1 MEGPVDSLL
10 PRPTPRSSGRIDRI
24 PLPKPTN
31 ADVQIESMHRILEFE
46 PKLRRGDV
54 DSLIDFGPSP
64 GILGIKAHFMAKKL
78 LPNFRGYQD
87 DRDAV
92 RHALWSF
99 LIARHHSPE
108 TAKFVTDGHERRPG
122 LFGGNISG
130 SERPGGTLQ
139 DLYNNRVGREAA
151 REPRNRDR
159 KPEHV
164 IIELYRAGKLQTRPF
179 RLK

>member
-1 MEGPVDSLL
+1 MVRILPSRPKSRNSGP
-10 PRPTPRSSGRIDRI
+10 IDQIR
-24 PLPKPTN
+24 LPKPTQ
-31 ADVQIESMHRILEFE
+31 AEVGLEEMHAILEFD
-46 PKLRRGDV
+46 PKRGKGDV
-54 DSLIDFGPSP
+54 ENVLEFGPVP
-64 GILGIKAHFMAKKL
+64 AAHGFRAHFMAKKF

-87 DRDAV
+87 DQDAV

-99 LIARHHSPE
+99 LIARNHGSE

-122 LFGGNISG
+122 ILGGSVSG
-130 SERPGGTLQ
+130 VERPGGTLQ

-151 REPRNRDR
+151 IDPRNRNR

-179 RLK
+179 RLKNHQ